1 MEISYGV
8 CRLSV
13 VAVRKEQS
21 HLSLQVTQLLF
32 GDHYLVAE
40 EAGDGLWLRI
50 TICFDG
56 SKGWIER
63 KQHHAISQEYFEQ
76 INTTDFKITT
86 DICSTILY
94 KKSPITILLGSIV
107 PISQSEL
114 FKMDEQFAFNGESKS
129 LGQKRDFEFLKTIS
143 LKYLNVPEQEGG
155 KSPFGVDGAG
165 LVQMVYRVSG
175 YSISRSPEKLVK
187 HQKTVKNIDR
197 VRPGDIA
204 FFLSLKEGKEK
215 TGLLL
220 EENKVLHAD
229 GRVKIDHLSEDGVL
243 DIETKIFTH
252 ELKSI
257 IRILND

>member
-1 MEISYGV
+1 MEVSYGV

-13 VAVRKEQS
+13 VSVRKEQS
-21 HLSLQVTQLLF
+21 HQSLQVTQLLF
-32 GDHYLVAE
+32 GDHYMVTDDG
-40 EAGDGLWLRI
+40 GDGMWLRI
-50 TICFDG
+50 SIYFDG
-56 SKGWIER
+56 TDGWIER
-63 KQHHAISQEYFEQ
+63 KQHHPISQEYFDQ

-94 KKSPITILLGSIV
+94 KKSPIAILLGSIV

-129 LGQKRDFEFLKTIS
+129 LGQKRDFEFLRTVS

-165 LVQMVYRVSG
+165 LVQVAFRISG
-175 YSISRSPEKLVK
+175 YSISRSPEKLIKQQKPVK
-187 HQKTVKNIDR
+187 SIDDVK
-197 VRPGDIA
+197 PGDIA
-204 FFLSLKEGKEK
+204 FFASRKEGKLK

-220 EENKVLHAD
+220 EENRVLHAD
-229 GRVKIDHLSEDGVL
+229 GRVKIDHLLEDGVL